1 MKRVTFETAL
11 RLDELGFAAPYS
23 EYCEV
28 RDAYALNEFSF
39 LESSGNKEIT
49 VSRGDFIKDFL
60 KSTFDSSDD
69 RCVPQNMISAPT
81 LDEARDFLRECYGVY
96 LSVLPYWDAWGS
108 DAYEKT
114 HFMLH
119 GYSLE
124 SVKQGKCFDGSFT
137 ADCSHYDDYEVA
149 LEDLI
154 NLAIDKINCG
164 EA

>member
-1 MKRVTFETAL
+1 MKIVTFETAL
-11 RLDELGFAAPYS
+11 RLEKLGIPAPYS
-23 EYCEV
+23 EHCEI

-39 LESSGNKEIT
+39 LDSSDNKEIT
-49 VSRGDFIKDFL
+49 VGRGDFIKDYL

-69 RCVPQNMISAPT
+69 RCIPQNMISAPT

-96 LSVLPYWDAWGS
+96 LNIIPYWDAWGF
-108 DAYEKT
+108 DTYGKI
-114 HFMLH
+114 HFMLY
-119 GYSLE
+119 GYSLV
-124 SVKQGKCFDGSFT
+124 SVKQGNCFDGSFT

>member
-11 RLDELGFAAPYS
+11 RLEELGMPAPYS
-23 EYCEV
+23 EYCEI

-49 VSRGDFIKDFL
+49 VVRGDFIKDYL
-60 KSTFDSSDD
+60 RSTLDSSDD
-69 RCVPQNMISAPT
+69 RCIPQNMISAPT

-96 LSVLPYWDAWGS
+96 LSILPYWDAWGS
-108 DAYEKT
+108 DAYGKT

-119 GYSLE
+119 GYSLD

-137 ADCSHYDDYEVA
+137 ADCSHYDDYDAA

>member
-11 RLDELGFAAPYS
+11 RLDGLGMPAPYS

-39 LESSGNKEIT
+39 LESLSNKVIT
-49 VSRGDFIKDFL
+49 VSRGDFIKDYL
-60 KSTFDSSDD
+60 KSTFDSPDD
-69 RCVPQNMISAPT
+69 RCIPQNMISAPT

-96 LSVLPYWDAWGS
+96 LSILPYWDAWGD
-108 DAYEKT
+108 DAYGKT
-114 HFMLH
+114 HYMLH

-124 SVKQGKCFDGSFT
+124 SVKQGNCFDGSFT

-154 NLAIDKINCG
+154 NIAMDKIDCG
-164 EA
+164 KA

>member
-11 RLDELGFAAPYS
+11 RLDGLGMPPPYS
-23 EYCEV
+23 EDCEV

-39 LESSGNKEIT
+39 LDLSNKDIT
-49 VSRGDFIKDFL
+49 VVRGDFIKDYL

-69 RCVPQNMISAPT
+69 RCIPQNMISAPT

-96 LSVLPYWDAWGS
+96 LNILPYWDAWGD
-108 DAYEKT
+108 DAYGKT
-114 HFMLH
+114 HYMLH

-124 SVKQGKCFDGSFT
+124 SVKQGNCFDGSFT

-154 NLAIDKINCG
+154 NIAIDKINCG

>member
-1 MKRVTFETAL
+1 MTRVGFDLAL
-11 RLDELGFAAPYS
+11 KLDNLGIDAPYS
-23 EYCEV
+23 EYCEI
-28 RDAYALNEFSF
+28 RDAYALKEFEFFGSD
-39 LESSGNKEIT
+39 SK
-49 VSRGDFIKDFL
+49 VSVGRGDLIKNYKKYTVD
-60 KSTFDSSDD
+60 SDD
-69 RCVPQNMISAPT
+69 PECKPENMISAPT

-96 LSVLPYWDAWGS
+96 LNILPYWDAWGD
-108 DAYEKT
+108 DAYGKT

-119 GYSLE
+119 GYSLD

-137 ADCSHYDDYEVA
+137 ADCSHYDDYDVA